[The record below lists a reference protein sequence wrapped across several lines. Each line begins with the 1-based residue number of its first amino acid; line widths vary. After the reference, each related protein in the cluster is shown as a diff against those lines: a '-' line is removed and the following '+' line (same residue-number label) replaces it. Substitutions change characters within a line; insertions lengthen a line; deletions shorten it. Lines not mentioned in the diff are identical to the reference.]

1 MTSSHSTS
9 QTEDKPLKA
18 CEENADTSY
27 MNTPHTPKLTF
38 PEELELAMRKTIAQL
53 GLSIDQQRKAIE
65 AFRNAQAR

>member
-1 MTSSHSTS
+1 
-9 QTEDKPLKA
+9 
-18 CEENADTSY
+18 

-38 PEELELAMRKTIAQL
+38 PEDLELAMRKTIAQL